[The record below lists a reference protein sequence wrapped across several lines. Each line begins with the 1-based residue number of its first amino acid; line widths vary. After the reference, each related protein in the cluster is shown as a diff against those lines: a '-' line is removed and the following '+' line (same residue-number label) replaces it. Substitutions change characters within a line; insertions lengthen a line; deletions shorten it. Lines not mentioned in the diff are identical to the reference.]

1 MLARTCKPYRGL
13 FYPPWV
19 LVSRRFAVSAALSV
33 LAACGGSSV
42 SDHIGAQARSTGVVD
57 MTKAADFAWTQ
68 LRVYT
73 PYTSREKVCKDLGGL
88 APDCLKDAPPSVPEG
103 KYLLVFINEG
113 KEAQYVFHSRRN
125 GNFQTSTGV
134 LVLQRDAA
142 VLEVLPPKS
151 PHQGDAIYLQAR
163 AQARP

>member
-1 MLARTCKPYRGL
+1 M
-13 FYPPWV
+13 
-19 LVSRRFAVSAALSV
+19 SRRFAVSAALSV

-57 MTKAADFAWTQ
+57 MIKAADFAWTQ
-68 LRVYT
+68 LRVYA
-73 PYTSREKVCKDLGGL
+73 PYTSRETVCKDLGGL
-88 APDCLKDAPPSVPEG
+88 APDCLKDAPSSVPEG
-103 KYLLVFINEG
+103 KYLLLFINEG
-113 KEAQYVFHSRRN
+113 KEAQYVLHSRRN

-142 VLEVLPPKS
+142 VLEVLPTKS
-151 PHQGDAIYLQAR
+151 PHQGDSIYLQAR

>member
-1 MLARTCKPYRGL
+1 M
-13 FYPPWV
+13 
-19 LVSRRFAVSAALSV
+19 
-33 LAACGGSSV
+33 

-73 PYTSREKVCKDLGGL
+73 PYTSRETVCKDLGGL
-88 APDCLKDAPPSVPEG
+88 APDCLKDAPSSVPEG
-103 KYLLVFINEG
+103 KYLLLYINEG
-113 KEAQYVFHSRRN
+113 KEAQNVLHSRRN

-142 VLEVLPPKS
+142 VLEVLPTKS
-151 PHQGDAIYLQAR
+151 PHQGDSIYLQAR

>member
-1 MLARTCKPYRGL
+1 M
-13 FYPPWV
+13 
-19 LVSRRFAVSAALSV
+19 
-33 LAACGGSSV
+33 

-57 MTKAADFAWTQ
+57 MIKAADFAWTQ

-73 PYTSREKVCKDLGGL
+73 PYTSRETVCKDLGGL
-88 APDCLKDAPPSVPEG
+88 APDCLKDAPSSVPEG
-103 KYLLVFINEG
+103 KYLLLFINEG
-113 KEAQYVFHSRRN
+113 KEAQYVLHSRRN

-142 VLEVLPPKS
+142 VLEVLPTKS
-151 PHQGDAIYLQAR
+151 PHQGDSIYLQAR